1 MSPASP
7 CCLCWFCII
16 CSGRAQHV
24 ARSAHVARAAAA
36 QARRALF
43 FLSCFF
49 LFFFSCFFFLVGWQ
63 HAVQRA
69 LRSMILVLFAF
80 FVLLFLLV
88 GTPTHVAR
96 AAAAQRE
103 QALFFFPVF
112 SCFFFFSFFFSY
124 GLAARDSC
132 VVCFFC
138 SSGGTR
144 KFTPTIANVIVSKK
158 YIHRMGTG
166 KIDFS
171 RVWGHGNIISC
182 PYHIF
187 EPCLQR
193 RLVVFAGSVSS
204 AAAARST

>member
-7 CCLCWFCII
+7 CCLCWLCII
-16 CSGRAQHV
+16 CSGRRTPLCSTQ
-24 ARSAHVARAAAA
+24 RAV
-36 QARRALF
+36 QRA
-43 FLSCFF
+43 
-49 LFFFSCFFFLVGWQ
+49 LVGWQ
-63 HAVQRA
+63 HAA
-69 LRSMILVLFAF
+69 RS
-80 FVLLFLLV
+80 
-88 GTPTHVAR
+88 
-96 AAAAQRE
+96 
-103 QALFFFPVF
+103 
-112 SCFFFFSFFFSY
+112 
-124 GLAARDSC
+124 AARSAVHDSC

-193 RLVVFAGSVSS
+193 RLVVFAGCVSS
-204 AAAARST
+204 AAAAARRCAARSAQCSALLWVGSTQRAVQRALLSMILVLFAFFVLLGGRENLHPRSQT